1 MQLHI
6 DLLEDS
12 VEDLK
17 SKLSK
22 SLELTKIARKKLKSE
37 TDMIPKYL

>member
-17 SKLSK
+17 NKLSK
-22 SLELTKIARKKLKSE
+22 SLELTKNARKKIKAE
-37 TDMIPKYL
+37 YDRAEKYL

>member
-17 SKLSK
+17 NKLTK
-22 SLELTKIARKKLKSE
+22 SLELTKNARKKTKLEYEKAE
-37 TDMIPKYL
+37 KYL